1 MGKDPKPPKDA
12 GPAAQLRR
20 AVDALTGARLCYGDP
35 VQAGERT
42 VIPVARVRVSG
53 GYGFGRGGGGAA
65 DSGEGTG
72 GGGGGHLDATPI
84 GFIEIGPGGSRYQD
98 IPDPERLAR
107 TLKAAAGAATALITG
122 IAGAR
127 RLTLG
132 RRTPARR
139 RLGR

>member
-1 MGKDPKPPKDA
+1 MGKEPKPPKAA
-12 GPAAQLRR
+12 GPADPLRR

-42 VIPVARVRVSG
+42 IIPVARVRLSG
-53 GYGFGRGGGGAA
+53 GWGFGRGGPGAEA
-65 DSGEGTG
+65 GAGSG

-84 GFIEIGPGGSRYQD
+84 GFIEVGPTGSRYQE
-98 IPDPERLAR
+98 IPDPEKVAR

-127 RLTLG
+127 RLNLG

-139 RLGR
+139 RIGR